1 MLNKKVEA
9 YIKKHGLMSHQGR
22 YLVALSGGADSV
34 ALLCLLTSLG
44 YSVEAVHCNFH
55 LRGEESN
62 RDEEFCKKL
71 CEDKGIALH
80 IAHFDT
86 LAYSELHK
94 VSVEMAARDLR
105 YNYFEQLRQD
115 LNFNGICVAHHKNDS
130 VETLLLNLCRGTG
143 IEGLKGIAPRN
154 GFVLRPLLS
163 VTRCELTDYLASLKQ
178 DYIIDST
185 NLIDDVQR
193 NFLRLNVMP
202 LLREINPAV
211 DENISKTMER
221 VADALKIMNHAV
233 EESKKRI
240 LTLSE
245 QSVSISIPLLLQEIS
260 PELVLWEI
268 LKDYGFSSSQVEQIY
283 ANLSAQSGKEWKS
296 TSHLLLIDRDCMI
309 IEPISDVQI
318 KEILIPETG
327 TYLVDEG
334 LKYSIST
341 CDVDTEFSILKTSEA
356 VSLDAGKITFPLTI
370 RLWRQGDS
378 FIPFGMNG
386 KKLISDFLTDKKLT
400 LFQKRRQRVVVDAK
414 DNILWVIGLRSD
426 NRFCI
431 NSETKHA
438 LIIKKISP

>member
-9 YIKKHGLMSHQGR
+9 YIRKHGLMTRQGR

-34 ALLCLLTSLG
+34 ALLRLLTSLG
-44 YSVEAVHCNFH
+44 YTVEAVHCNFH

-80 IAHFDT
+80 TAHFDT

-94 VSVEMAARDLR
+94 VSVEMAARELR
-105 YNYFEQLRQD
+105 YGYFEQLRKD
-115 LNFNGICVAHHKNDS
+115 LDFDGICVAHHKNDS

-154 GFVLRPLLS
+154 SFVLRPLLS
-163 VTRCELTDYLASLKQ
+163 TTRCELTDYLAFVKQ
-178 DYIIDST
+178 DYITDST

-202 LLREINPAV
+202 MLREINPAV
-211 DENISKTMER
+211 EENAFKTMER
-221 VADALKIMNHAV
+221 VADALKVVDHAV
-233 EESKKRI
+233 EESKKRV
-240 LTLSE
+240 LVLSE
-245 QSVSISIPLLLQEIS
+245 QSVSISISLLLQEIS

-268 LKDYGFSSSQVEQIY
+268 LKDYGFSSSQVEQIH
-283 ANLSAQSGKEWKS
+283 ANLAAQPGKEWQS
-296 TSHLLLIDRDCMI
+296 SSHSLIIDRDCMI
-309 IEPISDVQI
+309 IEPNSNIQK

-334 LKYSIST
+334 LRFSVSM
-341 CDVDTEFSILKTSEA
+341 CDVDADFSVLKTPEA
-356 VSLDAGKITFPLTI
+356 VSLDADEIAFPLKI
-370 RLWRQGDS
+370 RLWEQGDS

-414 DNILWVIGLRSD
+414 GNILWVVGLRSD
-426 NRFCI
+426 NRFRI

-438 LIIKKISP
+438 FIIKKIPQ